1 MLDVSLRSAPTYW
14 VKALRESKQL
24 FSWCNTLSGAV
35 LLGFGFLHILPGR
48 CGLTIRFVFRLDTQ
62 QQLRC
67 ASCADAVEDF
77 QTVHGDDVR
86 GFPVVYSVALLG
98 FLLVMLIEKA
108 IITATMTRHAYH
120 PAAPPKTEAA
130 GATIDLSGP
139 KPSTPDLTPRAT
151 SDGVQLVVVPSSSG
165 LGREGGIDEASRAD
179 AHAFHTHDV
188 PMLDEKNASPYLPY
202 VLTVGLSFHSI
213 FEGLAIGLQTT
224 FSGTGS
230 MGWRFW
236 WLSCTQGCTCVQV
249 SYCC

>member
-1 MLDVSLRSAPTYW
+1 VLFFLDSVFCTSCL
-14 VKALRESKQL
+14 VGVALRPVS
-24 FSWCNTLSGAV
+24 SY
-35 LLGFGFLHILPGR
+35 
-48 CGLTIRFVFRLDTQ
+48 RLDAQ

-236 WLSCTQGCTCVQV
+236 CLSCTQGCTCVQV